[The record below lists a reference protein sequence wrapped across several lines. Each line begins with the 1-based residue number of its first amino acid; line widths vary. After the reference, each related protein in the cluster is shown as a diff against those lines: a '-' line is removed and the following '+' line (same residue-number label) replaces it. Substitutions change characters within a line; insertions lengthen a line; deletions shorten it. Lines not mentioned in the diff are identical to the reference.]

1 MLYIGGRIIMVINIA
16 RILDFVIFG
25 VIIVFLI
32 FLYRLLSSS
41 QGKIADIY
49 EIHKK
54 IDELS
59 EKEEYLRK
67 EIREITDLIRSL
79 RAQENALLEEVKKVT
94 EKQSTGVNLQ
104 ELEQKINLLDKK
116 LTRILELLMSK

>member
-1 MLYIGGRIIMVINIA
+1 MTINLA

-59 EKEEYLRK
+59 EKEEYLRR
-67 EIREITDLIRSL
+67 EVREITDIIRAL
-79 RAQENALLEEVKKVT
+79 KTQELALMEEIKKVT
-94 EKQSTGVNLQ
+94 EKQSSTINLQ

-116 LTRILELLMSK
+116 LTRILEILMSK

>member
-1 MLYIGGRIIMVINIA
+1 MVININ

-25 VIIVFLI
+25 IIIVFLI

-49 EIHKK
+49 EIQKK
-54 IDELS
+54 IEELS
-59 EKEEYLRK
+59 NKEESLRR
-67 EIREITDLIRSL
+67 ELREITDML
-79 RAQENALLEEVKKVT
+79 RILRTQEASLLEEVKKAA
-94 EKQSTGVNLQ
+94 EKQNMNINIQ
-104 ELEQKINLLDKK
+104 DIEQKIALLDKK

>member
-1 MLYIGGRIIMVINIA
+1 MVININ

-25 VIIVFLI
+25 IIIVFLI

-49 EIHKK
+49 EIQKK
-54 IDELS
+54 IEELS
-59 EKEEYLRK
+59 NKEESLRR
-67 EIREITDLIRSL
+67 ELREITDML
-79 RAQENALLEEVKKVT
+79 RVLRTQEASLLEEVKKAA
-94 EKQSTGVNLQ
+94 EKQNMNINIQ
-104 ELEQKINLLDKK
+104 DIEQKIALLDKK